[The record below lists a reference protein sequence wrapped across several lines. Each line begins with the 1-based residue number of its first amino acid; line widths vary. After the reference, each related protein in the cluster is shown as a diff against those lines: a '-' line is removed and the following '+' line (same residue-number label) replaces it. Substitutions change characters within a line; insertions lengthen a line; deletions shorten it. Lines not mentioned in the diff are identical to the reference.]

1 MLCRMS
7 PEGRIDLGHSLG
19 RQPSFSLWMAGG
31 GVKGGV
37 VPARP
42 TSSPYNIVKDP
53 AHPDFQATLLHLF
66 GIDPSGSPTT
76 SRAFRP
82 S

>member
-1 MLCRMS
+1 MS
-7 PEGRIDLGHSLG
+7 
-19 RQPSFSLWMAGG
+19 GG

-42 TSSPYNIVKDP
+42 TSSPYDFVKDP
-53 AHPDFQATLLHLF
+53 AHPDLQATLLHLF
-66 GIDPSGSPTT
+66 GIDPIGSPTT